1 MVSIV
6 SRIVEVC
13 VFRFAGNSPEY
24 LLLKRSPGDMI
35 HPGIWQIIT
44 GMIGEGETAVR
55 AARREARE
63 ETGVEP
69 DRFWVVPFTGSFY
82 DPRTDEMHLIA
93 FFAAQIG
100 ADAAVRF
107 SSEHAAYE
115 WLGLAEARR
124 RLVWPGQ
131 REGLDIVDRCIA
143 GGEEAAR
150 LSLLP
155 PDAVS

>member
-13 VFRFAGNSPEY
+13 AFRFVRNAPEY
-24 LLLKRSPGDMI
+24 LLLKRSPGDRI
-35 HPGIWQIIT
+35 HPGIWQIVT
-44 GMIGEGETAVR
+44 GTIRDGETAAA
-55 AARREARE
+55 AARREVRE

-69 DRFWVVPFTGSFY
+69 ERFWVAPFTGSFY
-82 DPRTDEMHLIA
+82 EPRRDEMHLIA

-100 ADAAVRF
+100 ADAGVRL
-107 SSEHAAYE
+107 SNEHAAFE
-115 WLGLAEARR
+115 WLRLAEARR

-131 REGLDIVDRCIA
+131 REGLDIVDRFIA
-143 GGEEAAR
+143 GGEEAAQ